1 MVQENINWEISAIGS
16 DDGENTYEIRRKLGD
31 DGKKALV
38 IELYPTLTTD
48 KAGCMDL
55 STMHLMNHI
64 AELGWCDV
72 RVVNLYAK
80 VFYGKPRTSDL
91 SDAETSTAYISEIL
105 QESDIN
111 EYDIVIAWG
120 SALASHKPT
129 EEIKVEIL
137 SMLNENG
144 LASNVKCI
152 STDGMYVEEAYY
164 QACYT
169 MREPLPVKHKDIRT
183 LTLKDEEYVKLN
195 YHMGNEAYVKERI
208 LAKVMYGAYVEDRLV
223 GFVGSHDD
231 GSMGMLFVEEA
242 YRGRGIGESL
252 EAYNINRQRENGFI
266 PYAHIIVG
274 NEASV
279 HLQEKLGLYF
289 AKDTI
294 WWLGR

>member
-1 MVQENINWEISAIGS
+1 MVQENIKWEISAIGS

-91 SDAETSTAYISEIL
+91 CDAETSIAYISEIL
-105 QESDIN
+105 QEADIN

-120 SALASHKPT
+120 SALVSHKPT

-152 STDGMYVEEAYY
+152 STDGMYVEEAYGVH
-164 QACYT
+164 
-169 MREPLPVKHKDIRT
+169 PLFLGLHYG
-183 LTLKDEEYVKLN
+183 KDEWSLIDFPIDDELIKLSEDLGKCKDEKPKGKGVKKKN
-195 YHMGNEAYVKERI
+195 VSK
-208 LAKVMYGAYVEDRLV
+208 AKKP
-223 GFVGSHDD
+223 S
-231 GSMGMLFVEEA
+231 
-242 YRGRGIGESL
+242 
-252 EAYNINRQRENGFI
+252 
-266 PYAHIIVG
+266 
-274 NEASV
+274 
-279 HLQEKLGLYF
+279 
-289 AKDTI
+289 
-294 WWLGR
+294 